1 MLRAVLA
8 LAVLSVLA
16 AGCGGGEGG
25 AKAPKPPTAD
35 PVSERQAEKDAKGL
49 VGELVQ
55 TLGHGNTDGLMALL
69 AEPLVVFGPRRTDA
83 MATRTDAL
91 VALRA
96 TFDAMGKDA
105 KPSLRSGSLSV
116 VASQGGLSAWAVDV
130 VNVEGKPMS
139 ALMVLSNADDFWIV
153 TAAAIAHT
161 PSMKEVRSEL
171 KKDAIVPT
179 GMPGIAKVSD
189 AAEDAVDRFKSGLAN
204 QSTWGDDLGN
214 RSDAVVIG
222 PSEGD
227 IARGKKDIAKL
238 WKKREKVNVRY
249 ATAGEITANATRDG
263 QLAWVTA
270 PVVRFA
276 DDDDPLPLRLFA
288 VFEKSDGSW
297 KLIALQESLALD
309 QPGIGANFRKVTPPA
324 VKVDELPPAPKD
336 DDKPVKKT
344 KKKKKKKKKH
354 KSDD

>member
-1 MLRAVLA
+1 MRCAILA
-8 LAVLSVLA
+8 LAVLV
-16 AGCGGGEGG
+16 AGCGGGGG
-25 AKAPKPPTAD
+25 GSAKGPKPPTAD
-35 PVSERQAEKDAKGL
+35 PVSERKAEKDAKGL

-55 TLGHGNTDGLMALL
+55 TLGHANTDGLMALL

-116 VASQGGLSAWAVDV
+116 VPSQGGLSAWAVDV
-130 VNVEGKPMS
+130 LDVEGKPMS

-161 PSMKEVRSEL
+161 PSMSKVRSEL

-189 AAEDAVDRFKSGLAN
+189 AAEDAVERFKTGLAD
-204 QSTWGDDLGN
+204 QSLWGEDLGK

-222 PSEGD
+222 PSDGD
-227 IARGKKDIAKL
+227 VTRGKKDVEKL
-238 WKKREKVNVRY
+238 WKAREKANVRY
-249 ATAGEITANATRDG
+249 ATAGEITANVTRDG

-288 VFEKSDGSW
+288 VFENSDGAW

-309 QPGIGANFRKVTPPA
+309 EPGIGANFRKVTPPA
-324 VKVDELPPAPKD
+324 LKIEEPPPTAKS
-336 DDKPVKKT
+336 DDKPV
-344 KKKKKKKKKH
+344 KKKKKKKKKR
-354 KSDD
+354 KSRHD